1 MVPRRSAA
9 ARAVR
14 TLLLAPLLVAA
25 AAPVAH
31 AQTLLGSHAAVERAY
46 LYAKRRGLE
55 FNATKVDVRRGVRE
69 GDYVR
74 LGGNANFRLK
84 GVAMPYVRPATR
96 DYVVDLGD
104 RYRAACK
111 AQMVVTSAIRPEAQQ
126 RRLKNGVAKSVH
138 PTGMA
143 VDLRVPRGKCRT
155 WLRNELLSDECAGL
169 IDATEERH
177 PAHLHVIV
185 YRAP

>member
-1 MVPRRSAA
+1 MPPRRPAA
-9 ARAVR
+9 AHAVR
-14 TLLLAPLLVAA
+14 ALLPIALLAA
-25 AAPVAH
+25 AASVAG

-55 FNATKVDVRRGVRE
+55 FNATKVDVRRGVRD

-74 LGGNANFRLK
+74 LAGNQHFRLK
-84 GVAMPYVRPATR
+84 GVAMPYVRPSTQA
-96 DYVVDLGD
+96 YVVDLAD
-104 RYRAACK
+104 RHEAVCHTP
-111 AQMVVTSAIRPEAQQ
+111 MVVTSAIRPEAQQ
-126 RRLKNGVAKSVH
+126 RRLANGVALSVH

-143 VDLRVPRGKCRT
+143 VDLRVPRGRCRT
-155 WLRNELLSDECAGL
+155 WLRRELLADERAGL

-185 YRAP
+185 FRAP

>member
-1 MVPRRSAA
+1 MSPRRSAA
-9 ARAVR
+9 AITVR
-14 TLLLAPLLVAA
+14 SLLSVSLVAA
-25 AAPVAH
+25 LAPVAG

-55 FNATKVDVRRGVRE
+55 FNATKVDVRRGVKD

-74 LGGNANFRLK
+74 LSSNANFRLK
-84 GVAMPYVRPATR
+84 GVAMPFVRPATR
-96 DYVVDLGD
+96 AFVIDLAD
-104 RYRAACK
+104 RYREACH

-126 RRLKNGVAKSVH
+126 RRLKNGVALSVH

-155 WLRNELLSDECAGL
+155 WLRNELLADERDGL

-185 YRAP
+185 FRAP